1 MTWLD
6 TLKGKWINF
15 ALNRISNKLHWTY
28 PITSVSISRFGSLY
42 VSGKLHTYSSPKP
55 TCSLRER
62 FKESRPAKNN
72 PLRADD
78 ATAAVPS
85 HLNQPGHSIAD
96 MELILVELQTT
107 LRMSLR
113 KAREA
118 YLIERGKTLSPDGL
132 NRRNEHWTVSVS
144 IFIG

>member
-1 MTWLD
+1 M
-6 TLKGKWINF
+6 
-15 ALNRISNKLHWTY
+15 
-28 PITSVSISRFGSLY
+28 SISRFGSLY

-62 FKESRPAKNN
+62 FKESRQAKNN

-96 MELILVELQTT
+96 MELILVELQPT
-107 LRMSLR
+107 LSMSLR

-118 YLIERGKTLSPDGL
+118 STS
-132 NRRNEHWTVSVS
+132 
-144 IFIG
+144 